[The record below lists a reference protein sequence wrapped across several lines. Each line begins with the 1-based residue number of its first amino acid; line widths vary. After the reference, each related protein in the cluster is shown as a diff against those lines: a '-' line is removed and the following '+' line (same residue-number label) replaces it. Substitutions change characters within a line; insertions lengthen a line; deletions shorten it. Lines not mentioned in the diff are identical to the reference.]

1 MAAKKKAEA
10 APKAETPKKEKPAEV
25 KAEPKKPACN
35 HLWLGTADGVECRFC
50 GKTLTADEFA
60 DYCKKGGK

>member
-1 MAAKKKAEA
+1 MAARKKAEA
-10 APKAETPKKEKPAEV
+10 APKAEAPKKEPAEV

-50 GKTLTADEFA
+50 GKKLTADEFA
-60 DYCKKGGK
+60 EFCKKGGK